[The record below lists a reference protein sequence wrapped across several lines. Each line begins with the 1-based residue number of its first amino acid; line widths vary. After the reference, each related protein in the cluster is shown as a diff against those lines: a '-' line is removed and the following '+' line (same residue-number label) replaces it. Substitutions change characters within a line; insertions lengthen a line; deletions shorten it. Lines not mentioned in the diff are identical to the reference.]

1 MLFILGKR
9 NQTRR
14 EAAPPPALGGD
25 IDVKSRPVR
34 TSISSGENC
43 RVCFYYYHSV
53 DTNTCTVYCKN
64 K

>member
-25 IDVKSRPVR
+25 IDIKSRPVR
-34 TSISSGENC
+34 TSISSGEYF
-43 RVCFYYYHSV
+43 RVCFYYYHTV
-53 DTNTCTVYCKN
+53 DN
-64 K
+64 